1 MNRTAWMSLAKT
13 GLKEITHQII
23 CIAQFH
29 LYKVPKQKEIMWFRD
44 ANVGGKTIKNYFSKK
59 NTGYWLP
66 LARKAGDMSG
76 RDTGSSP
83 EWQPIFWFLSWV
95 MDTPGFTLNYF

>member
-59 NTGYWLP
+59 KTQDIGYLWQGKQETCQGGTQEAL
-66 LARKAGDMSG
+66 LSG
-76 RDTGSSP
+76 SQFSGSC
-83 EWQPIFWFLSWV
+83 
-95 MDTPGFTLNYF
+95 PG

>member
-59 NTGYWLP
+59 KHRILVTSGKESRRRVREGH
-66 LARKAGDMSG
+66 RK
-76 RDTGSSP
+76 
-83 EWQPIFWFLSWV
+83 LS
-95 MDTPGFTLNYF
+95 